1 MTEVTNHL
9 YDTIDEQNSG
19 LPASTRRSLVKT
31 TAAALGSMGMLG
43 LVADNAFGQVKTA
56 DENSVANITTVAA
69 TAEVLATIVN
79 TVGAEKL
86 ASQLD
91 ATTLRNVRAAAQQ
104 EKNHYELLTSSAV
117 GGKAATTSIHVP
129 DEVFVKPDRAADHA
143 RRRRPG
149 VHQRLPAGQH
159 RVRAPRHAEGLEV
172 RPLHRRD
179 HGRRGRAPRA
189 RPAVPGQ
196 ARQRPRVPKFA
207 QREAVSGPADDRRAR
222 LLQDHGRRRDP
233 RVRRL
238 RLRQGRQQAGADLR
252 VRHRGRRARRP
263 TRT

>member
-86 ASQLD
+86 AGPARRDHAAQRPRGRPAGKEPL
-91 ATTLRNVRAAAQQ
+91 RAADPPAPSAARPPRPRS
-104 EKNHYELLTSSAV
+104 TCRTRSSR
-117 GGKAATTSIHVP
+117 
-129 DEVFVKPDRAADHA
+129 PDRAADDA
-143 RRRRPG
+143 GRRRPG
-149 VHQRLPAGQH
+149 VHQRLPAGQ
-159 RVRAPRHAEGLEV
+159 P
-172 RPLHRRD
+172 PCS
-179 HGRRGRAPRA
+179 RA
-189 RPAVPGQ
+189 R
-196 ARQRPRVPKFA
+196 AR
-207 QREAVSGPADDRRAR
+207 
-222 LLQDHGRRRDP
+222 
-233 RVRRL
+233 
-238 RLRQGRQQAGADLR
+238 
-252 VRHRGRRARRP
+252 
-263 TRT
+263 